1 MNDEKTFDLDR
12 KIYWLLREEPYF
24 AGVSRAL
31 HKRANPSM
39 PTAGVLYNKDTRQ
52 FELQYNPEFM
62 GKLSEDH
69 QRWVIKHELYHCS
82 LDHCTTRKLEGYTDK
97 NHKIANCAMDLA
109 INSLPGMIQGAPDFV
124 LIPGRAPFE
133 WITQSAQSAEWYATK
148 IMEHQKQNP
157 PPQPGEGEGQ
167 GGSGSGGQP
176 SQSGGVPDSFDDH
189 SDFGAQGLDEDERTD
204 QEIAAG
210 KLKDAISKAARECDV
225 GGDDGSPAKGWG
237 SVSARVRARIL
248 ESCRSEVKL
257 TPEQIFR
264 QFCQAS
270 IAASKKTS
278 VTKRSRRL
286 PGKKFGRRVEHRA
299 NIAISVDQ
307 SGSVSDHLLGLAYEL
322 MNKMSA
328 KVTFTVVPFDHQV
341 FDEKVFVWK
350 KGEKRKRERVLC
362 GGTDFDA
369 PTVWVNK
376 RRFDGHVVIT
386 DMLAPRP
393 VRSNCQRLWI
403 TDQYGAR
410 CPIFTPK
417 GERVMVLT

>member
-1 MNDEKTFDLDR
+1 MTETKTFDLDR
-12 KIYWLLREEPYF
+12 KIYWLLRDEPYF

-31 HKRANPSM
+31 HKRTNDAI

-62 GKLSEDH
+62 GGLPEVH

-82 LDHCTTRKLEGYTDK
+82 LDHCTTRKLGGYTNK

-109 INSLPGMIQGAPDFV
+109 INSLPGMITEAPDFV
-124 LIPGRAPFE
+124 LLPGRAPFE
-133 WITQSAQSAEWYATK
+133 RITRPEQSAEWYATQ
-148 IMEHQKQNP
+148 IMRQQEQD
-157 PPQPGEGEGQ
+157 PGKGQGDDKGEGQ
-167 GGSGSGGQP
+167 SGGEGSSGSGG
-176 SQSGGVPDSFDDH
+176 GEPDSFDDH
-189 SDFGAQGLDEDERTD
+189 SDFGSGDLTEDERTD
-204 QEIAAG
+204 RDIAAG

-225 GGDDGSPAKGWG
+225 GDGEGSPAKGWG
-237 SVSARVRARIL
+237 SVAGRIRARIL
-248 ESCRSEVKL
+248 ESCKNEVKL
-257 TPEQIFR
+257 TPDQIFR

-270 IAASKKTS
+270 VAASKKTS

-307 SGSVSDHLLGLAYEL
+307 SGSVSDHLLGLAFEL
-322 MNKMSA
+322 MNNMSA

-362 GGTDFDA
+362 GGTDFNA
-369 PTVWVNK
+369 PTRWVNK
-376 RRFDGHVVIT
+376 RHFDGHIVIT
-386 DMLAPRP
+386 DMYAPEP

-403 TDQYGAR
+403 TDSYGAR
-410 CPIFTPK
+410 CPVFTPK
-417 GERVMVLT
+417 GERVMVLA

>member
-1 MNDEKTFDLDR
+1 MTETKTFDLDR
-12 KIYWLLREEPYF
+12 KIYRLLRDEPYF

-31 HKRANPSM
+31 HKRANDAI

-62 GKLSEDH
+62 GGLSEVH

-82 LDHCTTRKLEGYTDK
+82 LDHCTSRKLEGYTNK

-109 INSLPGMIQGAPDFV
+109 INSLPGMIGEAPDFV
-124 LIPGRAPFE
+124 LLPGRAPFE
-133 WITQSAQSAEWYATK
+133 WITRNEQSAEWYATQ
-148 IMEHQKQNP
+148 IMRRQGKD
-157 PPQPGEGEGQ
+157 PGKGQGDDKGEGQ
-167 GGSGSGGQP
+167 SGGGGSSGSG
-176 SQSGGVPDSFDDH
+176 GGVPDSFDDH
-189 SDFGAQGLDEDERTD
+189 SDFGSGDLTEDERTERD
-204 QEIAAG
+204 IAAG
-210 KLKDAISKAARECDV
+210 KLKDAIGKTVRECDV
-225 GGDDGSPAKGWG
+225 GDGEGSPAKGWG
-237 SVSARVRARIL
+237 SVTGRIRARIL
-248 ESCRSEVKL
+248 ESCKNEVKL
-257 TPEQIFR
+257 TPDQIFR

-270 IAASKKTS
+270 VAASKKSS

-322 MNKMSA
+322 MNNMA
-328 KVTFTVVPFDHQV
+328 GKVTFTVVPFDHQV

-362 GGTDFDA
+362 GGTDFNA
-369 PTVWVNK
+369 PTRWVNK
-376 RRFDGHVVIT
+376 RNFDGHVVIT
-386 DMLAPRP
+386 DMLAAEPI
-393 VRSNCQRLWI
+393 RSSCQRLWI
-403 TDQYGAR
+403 TDRRGAR